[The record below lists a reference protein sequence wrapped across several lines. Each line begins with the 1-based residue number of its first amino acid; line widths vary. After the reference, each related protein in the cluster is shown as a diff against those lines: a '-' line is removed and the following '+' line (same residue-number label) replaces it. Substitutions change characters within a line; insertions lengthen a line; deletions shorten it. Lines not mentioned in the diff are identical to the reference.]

1 MSSNSIHIDEL
12 HAYADGRLPAARR
25 AEVEAYLAAHPGAAA
40 EVAAWRETDAQLHRA
55 LDPLLNEPVP
65 QRRIPAAILGAAR
78 RPTAT
83 GFGAMRGWRV
93 VALSVACLAI
103 GCGAGWLSRGVVERT
118 MPMQRFANDALVSH
132 VVFAPESKHI
142 VEVPADEEAHL
153 VTWLSRRLDAQ
164 LHVPDLRSLGYR
176 LIGGRQTV
184 VADAPTAMLMYEGP
198 AARASPCSCGACRA
212 IAIPASGWRR
222 SPPTTVCC
230 RRSILPSITR
240 RRWRSTGRITALGL
254 QSLAR
259 LRGRSCWKWRRSCFG
274 STANSPARRRARNSA
289 TFFAMRCQVG
299 SAGTTNAHGTAFP
312 HNEDH
317 ESC

>member
-1 MSSNSIHIDEL
+1 MSSNSIHIDDL

-25 AEVEAYLAAHPGAAA
+25 AAVEAYLAAHPGAAA

-83 GFGAMRGWRV
+83 GFGAMRGWGV

-103 GCGAGWLSRGVVERT
+103 GSGAGWLSRGVVERT

-198 AARASPCSCGACRA
+198 GGTRISVQLRRMPSNRDTGFRLETLAPDNRVLQAIHPAVGHPPPMAFYWADHGLGFAVAGPLARAQLLEVAQVVFRQYSEFAG
-212 IAIPASGWRR
+212 PAPR
-222 SPPTTVCC
+222 
-230 RRSILPSITR
+230 
-240 RRWRSTGRITALGL
+240 
-254 QSLAR
+254 
-259 LRGRSCWKWRRSCFG
+259 K
-274 STANSPARRRARNSA
+274 
-289 TFFAMRCQVG
+289 
-299 SAGTTNAHGTAFP
+299 
-312 HNEDH
+312 E
-317 ESC
+317 

>member
-1 MSSNSIHIDEL
+1 MSSNSIHIDDL

-25 AEVEAYLAAHPGAAA
+25 AAVEAYLAAHPGAAA

-78 RPTAT
+78 RPTTT
-83 GFGAMRGWRV
+83 GFGAMRGWGV

-103 GCGAGWLSRGVVERT
+103 GSGAGWLSRGVVERT

-164 LHVPDLRSLGYR
+164 LHVPNLRSLGYR

-198 AARASPCSCGACRA
+198 GGTRISVQLRRMPSNRDTGFRLETLAPDNRVLQA
-212 IAIPASGWRR
+212 IHPAVDH
-222 SPPTTVCC
+222 PPPMAFYWADHGLGFAVAGPLGRTQLLEVAQAVY
-230 RRSILPSITR
+230 RQYSEF
-240 RRWRSTGRITALGL
+240 TG
-254 QSLAR
+254 
-259 LRGRSCWKWRRSCFG
+259 
-274 STANSPARRRARNSA
+274 PAPRK
-289 TFFAMRCQVG
+289 
-299 SAGTTNAHGTAFP
+299 
-312 HNEDH
+312 E
-317 ESC
+317 